1 MRRRGVWVAGGPIE
15 REDRTIIATS
25 LAALLADKKV
35 LESLSLMA
43 DKKQAFWLNLWQAS
57 NVDHVPPEEKR
68 LQELIPD
75 FDALHA
81 IAKKIMRLPRLS
93 PEPPLLLDAMSYII
107 VPPGSSPQAW
117 HIDFNMGNCPGMVP
131 MLDDRRGRR
140 SHDGIL
146 MAQTMSSTAFGRTVK
161 RVRMKRS
168 LSRTCYAP
176 ALVA

>member
-1 MRRRGVWVAGGPIE
+1 
-15 REDRTIIATS
+15 
-25 LAALLADKKV
+25 
-35 LESLSLMA
+35 MA

-107 VPPGSSPQAW
+107 VPPALHRKLGTLTSIWGTARAW
-117 HIDFNMGNCPGMVP
+117 CP
-131 MLDDRRGRR
+131 
-140 SHDGIL
+140 
-146 MAQTMSSTAFGRTVK
+146 
-161 RVRMKRS
+161 
-168 LSRTCYAP
+168 
-176 ALVA
+176 